1 MERGDNQTETN
12 LTKDDL
18 HKAQNC
24 YETDEEVNKR
34 GKKARESDTK
44 IR

>member
-1 MERGDNQTETN
+1 MKKMERGDNQTETN

-24 YETDEEVNKR
+24 CETDEEVKKR
-34 GKKARESDTK
+34 RKKSKGK
-44 IR
+44 

>member
-1 MERGDNQTETN
+1 MKKMKRGDDQTETN

-18 HKAQNC
+18 HKAQNY

-34 GKKARESDTK
+34 GEKSKGK
-44 IR
+44 